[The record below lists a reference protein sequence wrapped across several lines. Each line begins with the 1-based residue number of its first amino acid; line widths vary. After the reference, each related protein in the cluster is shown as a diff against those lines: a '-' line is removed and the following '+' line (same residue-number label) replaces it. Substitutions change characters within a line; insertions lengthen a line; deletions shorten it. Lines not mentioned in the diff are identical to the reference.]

1 MMTLPSLVKEQVLI
15 SISSFDM
22 KQQVTVPKCGITII
36 WKSSEVRN
44 EENMN
49 DGDLPKRKTRSPN
62 LDVLHEIVK

>member
-1 MMTLPSLVKEQVLI
+1 
-15 SISSFDM
+15 M